1 MSATTPHT
9 PSTAKGY
16 DDSPPRNGTIF
27 FYTILTVFLLVCVK
41 FLLDSYFVKIMDG
54 EIETKVL
61 TQGMEEVAAMRAAEA
76 KQQGSVDAAVKAL
89 AARGRA
95 GVPQVAP
102 KGGENQPE
110 VTGWSQLP
118 RKAATSAEQA
128 APNPPPA
135 PEAPAPEVA
144 PAAGPGG
151 AGAANTDTTESTQV
165 KAAPSAAPGADR

>member
-27 FYTILTVFLLVCVK
+27 FYTILTVFLLICVK
-41 FLLDSYFVKIMDG
+41 FLLDSYFVKMMDG
-54 EIETKVL
+54 EIEAKVL
-61 TQGMEEVAAMRAAEA
+61 TQGLEEVAAMRAAEA
-76 KQQGSVDAAVKAL
+76 KQQGSIDAAVKAL

-110 VTGWSQLP
+110 VTGWTQLP
-118 RKAATSAEQA
+118 RKAPAPA
-128 APNPPPA
+128 APPA
-135 PEAPAPEVA
+135 VPAAPAPEVA

-151 AGAANTDTTESTQV
+151 AGAANSDTTESTQL
-165 KAAPSAAPGADR
+165 KAAPSAGTGAER